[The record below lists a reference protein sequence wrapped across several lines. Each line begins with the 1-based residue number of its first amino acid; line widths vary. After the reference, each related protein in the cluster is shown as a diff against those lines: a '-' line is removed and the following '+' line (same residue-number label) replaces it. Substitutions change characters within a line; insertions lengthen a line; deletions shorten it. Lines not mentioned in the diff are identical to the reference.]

1 MAGFRRGALKPG
13 GEVGTVQGTTS
24 GGLSTAGT
32 SSPGMMRPVLCH
44 GPLGTRAEGGLIGG
58 KVGGGVVVSGQRG
71 GGSDTRQQCRGE
83 GDITTQ

>member
-1 MAGFRRGALKPG
+1 
-13 GEVGTVQGTTS
+13 
-24 GGLSTAGT
+24 
-32 SSPGMMRPVLCH
+32 MMRPVLCH